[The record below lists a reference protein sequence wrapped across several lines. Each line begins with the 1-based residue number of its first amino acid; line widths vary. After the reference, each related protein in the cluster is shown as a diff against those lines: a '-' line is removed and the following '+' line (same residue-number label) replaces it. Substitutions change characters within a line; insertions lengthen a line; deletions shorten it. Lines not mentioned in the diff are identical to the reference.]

1 MRAQHEFEPLWC
13 RDCQSIERLRS
24 RRALGLLVPPSIEL
38 RGALFFCLPSKESAA
53 ACSIPQ
59 AALLCRGIAN
69 PVQRAVPTASA
80 DAKVSLTPH

>member
-1 MRAQHEFEPLWC
+1 MIVSLSS
-13 RDCQSIERLRS
+13 DCAPAGHSDCWFR
-24 RRALGLLVPPSIEL
+24 PSIEL

-80 DAKVSLTPH
+80 EAKVSLTPH